1 MSTTHT
7 VWAAFS
13 SWSVSVEKGG
23 VGDKKCCKWQR
34 PQRQHVLVL
43 IIYETFNFV
52 VLCSI
57 ADCIRRGPKP
67 LQPQT
72 QEVTTDIRPLHGPC
86 AHGLLQSHKRS
97 QLQVRQQRGRSGGG
111 GVFVCVCISPWIS
124 KEAKARDAL
133 PHTEHIW
140 AWKSR
145 LFDQCECTVPCF
157 SNTHFLPWHG
167 TVGGGV
173 LLQGWKNG
181 SRVPG
186 ISLPLHF
193 RRQFF
198 STLAVKYFQ
207 FLSNDVQMLCDC
219 S

>member
-13 SWSVSVEKGG
+13 SWSVSVEKEGCG
-23 VGDKKCCKWQR
+23 GDKICFKWQR
-34 PQRQHVLVL
+34 PHRQHVLVL

-97 QLQVRQQRGRSGGG
+97 QLQVRQQRGGSRGWHSLTPSTFEPENPDYLT
-111 GVFVCVCISPWIS
+111 GVSAPFRASAAYTSFPDMVRLEEVCIFRAEKMVWESQVF
-124 KEAKARDAL
+124 
-133 PHTEHIW
+133 H
-140 AWKSR
+140 
-145 LFDQCECTVPCF
+145 C
-157 SNTHFLPWHG
+157 HFTSG
-167 TVGGGV
+167 D
-173 LLQGWKNG
+173 
-181 SRVPG
+181 R
-186 ISLPLHF
+186 
-193 RRQFF
+193 FF
-198 STLAVKYFQ
+198 STLVVKYFQ
-207 FLSNDVQMLCDC
+207 FVSNDVQMLCYC

>member
-1 MSTTHT
+1 MKHSILLCCAALLT
-7 VWAAFS
+7 VSEEVRSRCSLKHRKSLLISDLSMDPVPMDYS
-13 SWSVSVEKGG
+13 SHINDPSCRWGNREG
-23 VGDKKCCKWQR
+23 
-34 PQRQHVLVL
+34 
-43 IIYETFNFV
+43 
-52 VLCSI
+52 
-57 ADCIRRGPKP
+57 
-67 LQPQT
+67 
-72 QEVTTDIRPLHGPC
+72 EV
-86 AHGLLQSHKRS
+86 
-97 QLQVRQQRGRSGGG
+97 GG

-167 TVGGGV
+167 TVGGVV

-198 STLAVKYFQ
+198 STLVVKYFQ
-207 FLSNDVQMLCDC
+207 FSSNDVQMLCDC
-219 S
+219 R